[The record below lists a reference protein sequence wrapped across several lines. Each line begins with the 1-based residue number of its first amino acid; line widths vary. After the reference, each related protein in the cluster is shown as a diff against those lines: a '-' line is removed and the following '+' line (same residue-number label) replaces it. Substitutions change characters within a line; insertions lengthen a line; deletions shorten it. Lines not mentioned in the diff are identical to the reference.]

1 MTQTFL
7 LPWPVSTNGLWR
19 AFRGRNILSEPA
31 HKWAKAAAMELMI
44 QKARPIKGP
53 VSILIELCPP
63 TKRAFDIDNRLKAPI
78 DLLVRNNVI
87 ESDDDSIVREVIARI
102 GSHIGAR
109 ITITPI
115 DNELR
120 PWLAMPAEKAA

>member
-31 HKWAKAAAMELMI
+31 RKWAKAAAMELMI